1 MQQARRAKA
10 ASATLGDM
18 FAQKV
23 APGADDEALRALR
36 LLCKSPEP
44 LTMGQAFGRPAP
56 WHKRLLLLL
65 ASVRIVDGAFAVCV
79 DGTGQDLKFSCPNPR
94 GVETLLGSG
103 RWLAPY
109 VKRALA
115 EELFEPKKEEPKPKP
130 KLELELELELL
141 ETKKAE
147 QDPPD
152 LKPKNPVSFGWRQFA
167 SSDHLLFDRAEQLE
181 RLLVLAAQSPAPLP
195 RRQLF
200 QPGFGSVR
208 LQRAVLRRLISAKA
222 LVRVGERLDTAY
234 VAGPGL
240 QAFLSDPDAIFD
252 CAMIPEPDPPKPKDE
267 PGVES
272 EPEDSANEIVDE
284 KMLADGLAQMLAD
297 VHRLMPQYLE
307 VLQWHAQRLEAVEK
321 QLEALA
327 KALGVK

>member
-44 LTMGQAFGRPAP
+44 LTMAQAFGRPAP

-115 EELFEPKKEEPKPKP
+115 EELLETKKAEP
-130 KLELELELELL
+130 KLELELLEPRKEKKEEPKL
-141 ETKKAE
+141 E
-147 QDPPD
+147 
-152 LKPKNPVSFGWRQFA
+152 PKNPVSFGWRQFA
-167 SSDHLLFDRAEQLE
+167 SPDRVLFDRAEQLE
-181 RLLVLAAQSPAPLP
+181 TLLVLAAQSPDPLP

-321 QLEALA
+321 QLERLA
-327 KALGVK
+327 AALGVK